1 MGNRSMALSEAVS
14 RPPLSIVES
23 KDVLVSL
30 TKLCDLVVLC
40 ERSYED
46 MASAIEMNAYELC
59 NSGNN
64 DQAIEQLGR
73 IAYMFEH
80 MVDKNE
86 EQCRDLADIYL
97 LIGQIHQF
105 AGHYVDSIVWFS
117 RSAIADDRYP
127 EPFHSLADS
136 FSRLREYDDAIRSL
150 EQEIALAPGN
160 YYSYL
165 LLADLYEKEGR
176 PEDVEY
182 YLKQLLDR
190 DPDNIQGLHSLIRHY
205 RRSGKD
211 IDTTLIRRRLM
222 GVVKPYSR
230 SEAIIRS
237 WYMCVDGRHAE
248 ALDFIE
254 PWHTQAG
261 GSTVTCLVKAYLFHK
276 LRRTGGC
283 RKMLEEFCSRNRNNT
298 EAMAGALREFTV
310 LFDNAAAKYLC
321 RQLNIDLSC
330 A

>member
-1 MGNRSMALSEAVS
+1 MALSEATS

-23 KDVLVSL
+23 KDALSSL
-30 TKLCDLVVLC
+30 AKLCDMVVRC

-46 MASAIEMNAYELC
+46 LASAIEMSAYELC
-59 NSGNN
+59 EAGDCNP
-64 DQAIEQLGR
+64 ALAQLGR
-73 IAYMFEH
+73 IACMFEH

-97 LIGQIHQF
+97 LTGQIHQF
-105 AGHYVDSIVWFS
+105 AGHYVDSIIWFS

-127 EPFHSLADS
+127 EPFHSLAAS
-136 FSRLREYDDAIRSL
+136 FSRLQEYDDAIRSL

-176 PEDVEY
+176 PEDVEA
-182 YLKQLLDR
+182 YLKKLLER
-190 DPDNIQGLHSLIRHY
+190 DPDNIQGLHALIRHY
-205 RRSGKD
+205 RISNKGV
-211 IDTTLIRRRLM
+211 DTTLLRRRLM
-222 GVVKPYSR
+222 GIVKPYNR

-237 WYMCVDGRHAE
+237 WYMCADGRYVE

-261 GSTVTCLVKAYLFHK
+261 GSTVTCLVKAYLFHR
-276 LRRTGGC
+276 LRRKGKC
-283 RKMLEEFCSRNRNNT
+283 RAMIGEFCSRNHNNK
-298 EAMAGALREFTV
+298 EVMVARLREFTV
-310 LFDNAAAKYLC
+310 LFDDAAAKYLC
-321 RQLNIDLSC
+321 KQLDIDTPE